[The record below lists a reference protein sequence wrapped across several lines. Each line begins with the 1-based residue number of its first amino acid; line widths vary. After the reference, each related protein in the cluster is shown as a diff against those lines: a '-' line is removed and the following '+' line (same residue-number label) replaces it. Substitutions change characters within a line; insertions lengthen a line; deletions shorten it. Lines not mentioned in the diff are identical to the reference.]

1 MMDCPECGAKP
12 GAWHQVGCSWA
23 QCPYCGDHLTACD
36 HEPPRD
42 DQLRWAGCDFW
53 LAACLQ
59 LRLFRRKTA
68 AGWVRCGA
76 DDPDSLPDLWRLFR
90 EFTWSRAEKEF
101 IPCDGRRSGGRTR
114 PPRSAH

>member
-59 LRLFRRKTA
+59 LGLFGRRTA

-76 DDPDSLPDLWRLFR
+76 DDPGTKTFSGAFFLPLDTGVMPQKTHLEPLLDASYTPATPVF
-90 EFTWSRAEKEF
+90 
-101 IPCDGRRSGGRTR
+101 P
-114 PPRSAH
+114 

>member
-12 GAWHQVGCSWA
+12 GAWHEAGCSWA
-23 QCPYCGDHLTACD
+23 QCPYCWDHLTACD

-59 LRLFRRKTA
+59 LGLFRRRTSE
-68 AGWVRCGA
+68 GWVRGRA
-76 DDPDSLPDLWRLFR
+76 
-90 EFTWSRAEKEF
+90 FTHGPIETGEVNS
-101 IPCDGRRSGGRTR
+101 RRSVFCFGPFDECRLARQQVVG
-114 PPRSAH
+114 AK